1 MVAKVRVYDHSE
13 VAKPIEHLIEI
24 APNRNDMEIVAEM
37 KKIVPEFV
45 SNNSVF
51 EKLDK
56 QNAN

>member
-51 EKLDK
+51 EELDK
-56 QNAN
+56 K